1 MKEIRSIF
9 DVNSKLLIHVLYYT
23 IMARKTRPITITIPE
38 DKIQTLKTEAER
50 LGLSLSKYLVLAAIT
65 FRVEDIK
72 GEKR

>member
-1 MKEIRSIF
+1 M
-9 DVNSKLLIHVLYYT
+9 V
-23 IMARKTRPITITIPE
+23 RKTKPITITIPN
-38 DKIQTLKTEAER
+38 DKVQPLRAEAER